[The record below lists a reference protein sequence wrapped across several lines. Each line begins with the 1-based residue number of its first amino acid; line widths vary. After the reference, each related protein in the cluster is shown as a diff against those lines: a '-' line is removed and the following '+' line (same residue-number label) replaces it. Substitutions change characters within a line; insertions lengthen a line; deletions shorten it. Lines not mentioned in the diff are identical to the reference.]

1 VDGPDAGKRRRS
13 AATSSGTRWDTPG
26 VAPSQAATIVN
37 ARIFDGARLREWT
50 SVRFADG
57 VVTDCAIGCPAHDG
71 DEVID
76 AEGGT
81 ILPGLIDSHVHL
93 LPGALSQALIFGVTT
108 VLDMFSKPDVVA
120 VAKQQAR
127 TRSDVADVRSVGIGA
142 TAPGGHPSMMYGP
155 FPTLTGPK
163 QAERFVAD
171 RVGEG
176 SDYLKIFSGTAGR
189 WPSLDLDTIT
199 ALTAAAHRRGLVVV
213 AHISSVA
220 GVREVVSAGVD
231 VVAHVPVDGE
241 LDQAL
246 AQRIAEAGI
255 AVGPT
260 LATIENVLGE
270 PGGAAVAADPRLAET
285 LQDAW
290 ARRLTSG
297 AAGRSQGMRPYSRA
311 EENVGRLLDAG
322 VTMLAGT
329 DAPNPGTVFGAS
341 LHRELELLVRCGM
354 TPAQALAAATCAPA
368 RVFNL
373 ADRGRIAPGQRAD
386 FILVSGDP
394 LTDVTTTRGIEQ
406 IWRAGV
412 PCNRRASVASAAET
426 EEVDA
431 FYAQVAKA
439 VAAVRERRSG
449 FGPTATG

>member
-1 VDGPDAGKRRRS
+1 VS
-13 AATSSGTRWDTPG
+13 
-26 VAPSQAATIVN
+26 PSQATTIVN
-37 ARIFDGARLREWT
+37 ARVFDGARLRDWT

-57 VVTDCAIGCPAHDG
+57 IVTDCATRSTAQDG

-81 ILPGLIDSHVHL
+81 VLPGLIDSHVHL

-108 VLDMFSKPDVVA
+108 VLDMFSKPDVVT
-120 VAKQQAR
+120 VAKRQASAR
-127 TRSDVADVRSVGIGA
+127 PDVADVRSVGIGA
-142 TAPGGHPSMMYGP
+142 TAPGGHPSMMYAP
-155 FPTLTGPK
+155 FPTLTGPE
-163 QAERFVAD
+163 QAEQFVAN
-171 RVGEG
+171 RVAEG

-189 WPSLDLDTIT
+189 WPSLDPDTIT
-199 ALTAAAHRRGLVVV
+199 ALTVAAHSRGLVVV
-213 AHISSVA
+213 AHISSMA

-241 LDQAL
+241 LDKAL
-246 AQRIAEAGI
+246 AQRIAAAGI
-255 AVGPT
+255 VVGPT

-270 PGGAAVAADPRLAET
+270 PGGAAVAGDPRIAEK
-285 LQDAW
+285 LEDAW

-297 AAGRSQGMRPYSRA
+297 AAGPMQGMPPYSRA
-311 EENVGRLLDAG
+311 EENVGRLVDAG
-322 VTMLAGT
+322 VTILAGT

-354 TPAQALAAATCAPA
+354 TPAQALTAATAAPA
-368 RVFNL
+368 SVFNL
-373 ADRGRIAPGQRAD
+373 PDRGRVGPGQRAD

-394 LTDVTTTRGIEQ
+394 LTDVTATRAIER

-412 PCNRRASVASAAET
+412 LCDRRASVASAAET

-431 FYAQVAKA
+431 FYTQVAKA
-439 VAAVRERRSG
+439 VAAVRGRRSG
-449 FGPTATG
+449 